1 MWTWGLNVVHVLTV
15 YDTGTRDKKHI
26 SWSYKCKCDLPLS
39 LAPVW
44 LCGYCFNTLKQLL
57 HLSITF
63 VPLMF
68 QTPELWCSSPY
79 SPTPPTY
86 HIHTVY
92 CSETPKSKC
101 SNPHPLYPHTSLFGN
116 SSITVFQRPYSHII
130 SSRNCS
136 VADFRNNSQLD
147 LRLFSVKLGRMNCS
161 KSKALGNSYIT
172 TFQPPHIISPLITKM
187 KMFQPFLPYHIRIHK
202 TA

>member
-1 MWTWGLNVVHVLTV
+1 MAMWLLFSYPKTIATLVYNICAFNVPN
-15 YDTGTRDKKHI
+15 
-26 SWSYKCKCDLPLS
+26 SW
-39 LAPVW
+39 
-44 LCGYCFNTLKQLL
+44 
-57 HLSITF
+57 IM
-63 VPLMF
+63 MF
-68 QTPELWCSSPY
+68 QPLL
-79 SPTPPTY
+79 PTPPTY

-130 SSRNCS
+130 SSRNRS
-136 VADFRNNSQLD
+136 VVDFRNNSQLD
-147 LRLFSVKLGRMNCS
+147 LRLFLVKLGRMNCS
-161 KSKALGNSYIT
+161 NSKALGNSYIT